1 MREIGAEPDCKHAGM
16 GERAVIGELDIYGV
30 YIPIFVVVAGVAFLL
45 QILLKRVLD
54 ACGLYRFLWH
64 RALFDLAMY
73 VILLGLVTAAAASI
87 LPRI

>member
-1 MREIGAEPDCKHAGM
+1 M

-30 YIPIFVVVAGVAFLL
+30 YVPIFVVVAAVAFLL

-64 RALFDLAMY
+64 RALFDLAIY
-73 VILLGLVTAAAASI
+73 VILIGLVTAAASI

>member
-1 MREIGAEPDCKHAGM
+1 M

-30 YIPIFVVVAGVAFLL
+30 YIPIFVVVAAVAFLL
-45 QILLKRVLD
+45 QVLLRRVLD

-64 RALFDLAMY
+64 RALFDLAIY

-87 LPRI
+87 LPLV

>member
-1 MREIGAEPDCKHAGM
+1 M

-30 YIPIFVVVAGVAFLL
+30 YVPIFVVVAAVAFLL

-64 RALFDLAMY
+64 RALFDLAIY
-73 VILLGLVTAAAASI
+73 IILLGLVTAAAASI
-87 LPRI
+87 LPLI

>member
-1 MREIGAEPDCKHAGM
+1 M

-30 YIPIFVVVAGVAFLL
+30 YVPIFVVVAAVAFLF

-64 RALFDLAMY
+64 RALFDLAIY

-87 LPRI
+87 LPLI

>member
-1 MREIGAEPDCKHAGM
+1 M

-30 YIPIFVVVAGVAFLL
+30 YVPIFVVVAAVAFLL
-45 QILLKRVLD
+45 QLLLKRVLD

-64 RALFDLAMY
+64 RALFDLAIY

-87 LPRI
+87 LPLI

>member
-1 MREIGAEPDCKHAGM
+1 MHAGM

-30 YIPIFVVVAGVAFLL
+30 YVPIFVVVAAVAFLL

-64 RALFDLAMY
+64 RALLDLAIY
-73 VILLGLVTAAAASI
+73 VILIGLVTAAASI

>member
-1 MREIGAEPDCKHAGM
+1 M

-30 YIPIFVVVAGVAFLL
+30 YVPIFVVVAAVAFLL

-54 ACGLYRFLWH
+54 ACGMYRFLWH
-64 RALFDLAMY
+64 RALFDLAIY

-87 LPRI
+87 LPLI

>member
-1 MREIGAEPDCKHAGM
+1 M

-30 YIPIFVVVAGVAFLL
+30 YIPIFVVVAAVAFLL

-64 RALFDLAMY
+64 RALFDLAIY
-73 VILLGLVTAAAASI
+73 VIVLGLVTAAAASI
-87 LPRI
+87 LPLI

>member
-1 MREIGAEPDCKHAGM
+1 MHAGM

-30 YIPIFVVVAGVAFLL
+30 YVPIFVVVAAVAFLL

-64 RALFDLAMY
+64 RALFDLAIY
-73 VILLGLVTAAAASI
+73 VILIGLVTAAASI

>member
-1 MREIGAEPDCKHAGM
+1 M

-30 YIPIFVVVAGVAFLL
+30 YVPIFVAVAAVAFLL

-64 RALFDLAMY
+64 RALFDLAIY

-87 LPRI
+87 LPLI